1 MLFTPLVHAILLAV
15 GLGGIAVLVLAFRR
29 QKLWPVI
36 LLWLVPIA
44 LVASAADGLLA
55 LLGLRWTALPMDGG
69 DGDVARFAICCL
81 LLLPPI
87 ELFYQRTVTSLAGR
101 GLSYV
106 SPPEP
111 ERRSGPGTSSAR

>member
-1 MLFTPLVHAILLAV
+1 MLFTPLVHAILLTV
-15 GLGGIAVLVLAFRR
+15 GLGGIAVLALAFRR
-29 QKLWPVI
+29 QQLWPAI

-55 LLGLRWTALPMDGG
+55 LLALRWEGLAMDGG
-69 DGDVARFAICCL
+69 AGDRMRFAICCL

-101 GLSYV
+101 GLRYV
-106 SPPEP
+106 PPPTAEP
-111 ERRSGPGTSSAR
+111 GADPGAARSR